1 MRFLL
6 LKPVKRSLQAILA
19 LGVISTAWFVLQLN
33 PIGGAGKE
41 VVFTVHTGDSLTKI
55 ASEMHAVGVIHSTF
69 AFRIDTAL
77 FGAPV
82 VRPGSYEIPQN
93 SSFGFVKSVLGSAPN
108 VRVVNVL
115 PGLTL
120 REVEMLIVN
129 DAGNSFANSFAKE
142 VNAAIA
148 ASPYH
153 PNGSLEGLIGPGQY
167 ILSPGT
173 TPAKL
178 LKEMQASFAKQATA
192 AGLTPSATFQGLS
205 AYKLLIAA
213 SIVEKEG
220 YYQSN
225 MPKVARVI
233 FNRLKR
239 GGSLQM
245 DSTVLYYLGK
255 DGGRVTPTM
264 LKYKTP
270 YNTYLNAGLTPTP
283 ICVVSLA
290 ALKAVMNPPAGNWLY
305 FTLVSKDG
313 TEAFANTFAEQ
324 LANERL
330 ATTRGIK

>member
-6 LKPVKRSLQAILA
+6 LRPVKRAIQALLA
-19 LGVISTAWFVLQLN
+19 IGVISIAWFMLQLN
-33 PIGGAGKE
+33 PIGGGGKE
-41 VVFTVHTGDSLTKI
+41 VVFTVHPGDSISQI
-55 ASEMHAVGVIHSTF
+55 ASEMQAVGIIHSTF
-69 AFRIDTAL
+69 AFRIDSAL

-82 VRPGSYEIPQN
+82 VRAGSYEIPQN
-93 SSFGFVKSVLGSAPN
+93 SSFGFVKSIIGNAPN
-108 VRVVNVL
+108 VKVVNVL

-129 DAGNSFANSFAKE
+129 DAGNTFANSFAKE
-142 VNAAIA
+142 VNAAISSSA
-148 ASPYH
+148 FH

-178 LKEMQASFAKQATA
+178 LKEMQTSFAKQAIA
-192 AGLTPSATFQGLS
+192 AGLTPRSSIQGLS

-245 DSTVLYYLGK
+245 DSTVLYYLGQ

-283 ICVVSLA
+283 ICVVSLG
-290 ALKAVMNPPAGNWLY
+290 ALKAVMNAPKGNWLY

-313 TEAFANTFAEQ
+313 TEAFSNTFAEQ

-330 ATTRGIK
+330 AASRGIR

>member
-1 MRFLL
+1 
-6 LKPVKRSLQAILA
+6 
-19 LGVISTAWFVLQLN
+19 
-33 PIGGAGKE
+33 
-41 VVFTVHTGDSLTKI
+41 
-55 ASEMHAVGVIHSTF
+55 
-69 AFRIDTAL
+69 
-77 FGAPV
+77 
-82 VRPGSYEIPQN
+82 
-93 SSFGFVKSVLGSAPN
+93 
-108 VRVVNVL
+108 VNVL

-129 DAGNSFANSFAKE
+129 DAGNTFANSFAKE
-142 VNAAIA
+142 VNAAISSSA
-148 ASPYH
+148 FH

-178 LKEMQASFAKQATA
+178 LKEMQTSFAKQATA
-192 AGLTPSATFQGLS
+192 AGLTPHSSIQGLS

-245 DSTVLYYLGK
+245 DSTVLYYLGQ
-255 DGGRVTPTM
+255 DGGRVTPAM

-283 ICVVSLA
+283 ICVVSLG
-290 ALKAVMNPPAGNWLY
+290 ALKAVMNAPKGDWLY
-305 FTLVSKDG
+305 FTLISKDG
-313 TEAFANTFAEQ
+313 TEAFSNTFSEQ

-330 ATTRGIK
+330 AVSRGIR

>member
-6 LKPVKRSLQAILA
+6 LKPVKRTVQATLA
-19 LGVISTAWFVLQLN
+19 IGVIATVWFALQLN
-33 PIGGAGKE
+33 PLGGAGKE
-41 VVFTVHTGDSLTKI
+41 VVFTVHPGDSITQI
-55 ASEMHAVGVIHSTF
+55 ASEMHAVGIIHSTF

-82 VRPGSYEIPQN
+82 VRAGSYEIPQN
-93 SSFGFVKSVLGSAPN
+93 SSFGFVKSVIGSAPN
-108 VRVVNVL
+108 VRVVSVL

-120 REVEMLIVN
+120 REVETLIVN
-129 DAGNSFANSFAKE
+129 DAGTSFATSFAKE
-142 VNAAIA
+142 AKAAITT
-148 ASPYH
+148 SSYN
-153 PNGSLEGLIGPGQY
+153 PNGSLEGLIGPGNY

-178 LKEMQASFAKQATA
+178 LKEMQASFKKQAAA
-192 AGLTPSATFQGLS
+192 AGLTPETRIQGLN
-205 AYKLLIAA
+205 AYKLLTAA

-245 DSTVLYYLGK
+245 DSTVLYSLGQ
-255 DGGRVTPTM
+255 DGGQVTRTM

-283 ICVVSLA
+283 ICVISLG
-290 ALKAVMNPPAGNWLY
+290 ALKAVMNAPKGNWLY
-305 FTLVSKDG
+305 FTLISKDG
-313 TEAFANTFAEQ
+313 TEAFSNTFAEQ

-330 ATTRGIK
+330 AASRGIR

>member
-1 MRFLL
+1 
-6 LKPVKRSLQAILA
+6 
-19 LGVISTAWFVLQLN
+19 
-33 PIGGAGKE
+33 
-41 VVFTVHTGDSLTKI
+41 
-55 ASEMHAVGVIHSTF
+55 
-69 AFRIDTAL
+69 
-77 FGAPV
+77 
-82 VRPGSYEIPQN
+82 
-93 SSFGFVKSVLGSAPN
+93 
-108 VRVVNVL
+108 
-115 PGLTL
+115 
-120 REVEMLIVN
+120 
-129 DAGNSFANSFAKE
+129 
-142 VNAAIA
+142 
-148 ASPYH
+148 
-153 PNGSLEGLIGPGQY
+153 
-167 ILSPGT
+167 
-173 TPAKL
+173 
-178 LKEMQASFAKQATA
+178 
-192 AGLTPSATFQGLS
+192 
-205 AYKLLIAA
+205 
-213 SIVEKEG
+213 
-220 YYQSN
+220 

-330 ATTRGIK
+330 AATRGIK

>member
-6 LKPVKRSLQAILA
+6 LRPVKRTIQALA
-19 LGVISTAWFVLQLN
+19 AIGVILIAWFFLQLN
-33 PIGGAGKE
+33 PIGGGGKE
-41 VVFTVHTGDSLTKI
+41 VVFTVHPGDSISQI
-55 ASEMHAVGVIHSTF
+55 ASEMQTVGIIHSTL
-69 AFRIDTAL
+69 AFRIDVAL

-82 VRPGSYEIPQN
+82 VRAGSYEIPQN
-93 SSFGFVKSVLGSAPN
+93 SSFGFVKSVIGSAPN
-108 VRVVNVL
+108 VRVLTVH

-120 REVEMLIVN
+120 KEVEVLLAN
-129 DAGNSFANSFAKE
+129 DAGNTFANSFAKE
-142 VNAAIA
+142 VSAAISSNA
-148 ASPYH
+148 YH
-153 PNGSLEGLIGPGQY
+153 PKSSLEGLIGAGQY

-178 LKEMQASFAKQATA
+178 LKEMQTSFTRQASE
-192 AGLTPSATFQGLS
+192 AGLTPHSSIQGLS
-205 AYKLLIAA
+205 AYELLVAA

-245 DSTVLYYLGK
+245 DSTVLYYLGQ

-283 ICVVSLA
+283 ICVVSLGA
-290 ALKAVMNPPAGNWLY
+290 MKAVMNAPKGNWLY
-305 FTLVSKDG
+305 FTLISKDG
-313 TEAFANTFAEQ
+313 TEAFSNTFAEQ

-330 ATTRGIK
+330 AASRGIR